1 MTKNNNKNPLQNLFK
16 KANSSSNCNSNFLIN
31 SKFCAKVPT
40 KLSKITFKIT
50 NSARKILT
58 IFSLFGLTLG
68 TISVSTLA
76 QSTPAQPAQKGGLG
90 VMPTNSDPK
99 NSQSKGWFIENVEA
113 GKNISKSATIINTY
127 GEDKEVELRAKD
139 SIQTRDGG
147 WDFRDNS
154 SMDKFLGSW
163 VKLDK
168 EKVKVNANKSSEVK
182 FEINVPSGTKSG
194 EYGAV
199 IAAQLPTVANN
210 QGVAIENRIGSRIYL
225 TVPGEL
231 KMSTKMDKF
240 EFLSPKSQDYSQ
252 SSSDKV
258 AMQVNFENTGNIF
271 TKSFGKVM
279 ITTPKGTIEQVVDR
293 DLAPR
298 QNSFLFNFTTSEDWQ
313 VGKYKAEIKLTNR
326 PLIPNK
332 GEISDTSPIETLET
346 EIDLTQDII
355 DTIKKD
361 RQNPAVVV
369 NQAAKTNAPST
380 FELGGNAEK
389 LAQNSDTGGDKT
401 DDKMNKQN
409 KISSLEEKSS
419 MMPIIIGGGILG
431 LIIIALLVFILKKR
445 KSETETTSK
454 TSLTE
459 VSNLGNSKPKI
470 NDQNIQ
476 VETVKTQKME
486 EKLPEQE

>member
-1 MTKNNNKNPLQNLFK
+1 MIKNNNKNPLHSSFK
-16 KANSSSNCNSNFLIN
+16 KVNFSSNCNSNFLIN
-31 SKFCAKVPT
+31 SKFCAKFPT

-50 NSARKILT
+50 NSARKTLA
-58 IFSLFGLTLG
+58 IFGLFGLTLG
-68 TISVSTLA
+68 TISISTLA
-76 QSTPAQPAQKGGLG
+76 QSTPSQPAQQGGLG
-90 VMPTNSDPK
+90 VIPTNNDPK
-99 NSQSKGWFIENVEA
+99 NLQTKGWFIENVEA

-127 GEDKEVELRAKD
+127 GENKEVEIRAKD

-154 SMDKFLGSW
+154 STDEFLGSW

-168 EKVKVNANKSSEVK
+168 EKVKIDANKSSEVK

-199 IAAQLPTVANN
+199 VAAQLPTVANN
-210 QGVAIENRIGSRIYL
+210 QGVAIENRVGSRIYL

-271 TKSFGKVM
+271 TKSFGKVI

-313 VGKYKAEIKLTNR
+313 VGKYKAKIELNNR
-326 PLIPNK
+326 PIINNK
-332 GEISDTSPIETLET
+332 GEISDSSPTKTLET

-355 DTIKKD
+355 NTIKKD
-361 RQNPAVVV
+361 RQNPLGAVPQEVKKEDQKAFV
-369 NQAAKTNAPST
+369 
-380 FELGGNAEK
+380 F
-389 LAQNSDTGGDKT
+389 GGDKT
-401 DDKMNKQN
+401 AENEPAKKVVNSDNKEV
-409 KISSLEEKSS
+409 KKEEKSD
-419 MMPIIIGGGILG
+419 MMPIILGSVAILS
-431 LIIIALLVFILKKR
+431 LIIVALLVFLLKK
-445 KSETETTSK
+445 KDQKEKVETSSEKVIKQE
-454 TSLTE
+454 
-459 VSNLGNSKPKI
+459 PKI
-470 NDQNIQ
+470 EAIS
-476 VETVKTQKME
+476 KE
-486 EKLPEQE
+486 EKNSTKDLEKEQE